1 MTKTEKEPTWEEL
14 DIKYPCK
21 SRQEFNI
28 PTFKSLAIPN
38 VPKTKTDMSPAN
50 YLCGNSLGL
59 MPKVTRDNI
68 NKELDAWAERG
79 VESHFRHPWNNGTP
93 WVDIDLPV
101 TPLLAPIVGAEL
113 DEVAIMNSLTV
124 NLNNLL
130 VAFYKPTKQRYKILF
145 ESGAFPS
152 DCYAFI
158 NQCKNHCIDPNDGLI
173 MMKPREGE
181 YTLRNEDILRTI
193 EENNESLALVC
204 FPGIQYYTGQLFDIE
219 NITKFV
225 VNNYP
230 EISIGWDLAHAVGNV
245 ELKLHDWQVD
255 FAVWCSYKYL
265 NSGPGG
271 IGGIFV
277 HNKHGKKSDSS
288 YLNRHAGWW
297 GNNRDERFMMK
308 ETFNPIPGA
317 LGFRQSN
324 PSVLDVV
331 ALKSSLEI
339 FKKYGGIK
347 VLRHRSIILTNYLKS
362 LLKGSPYY
370 FENVKNFYNDGQ
382 NGTNLGFTII
392 TLPEYDESAL
402 HGAQLSLLFLS
413 KHPEYGMESVFEIM
427 NQNGVIAD
435 ERKPDV
441 IRLAP
446 APLYNTFKDIYEAVH
461 ILNSAIEQLTTVP
474 S

>member
-1 MTKTEKEPTWEEL
+1 MDKKLTWEEL
-14 DIKYPCK
+14 DIQYPCE

-28 PTFKSLAIPN
+28 PTYKSLAILN
-38 VPKTKTDMSPAN
+38 IPKNKTETSPVN

-59 MPKVTRDNI
+59 MPKNTRDNI
-68 NKELDAWAERG
+68 NKELDAWSDRG

-101 TPLLAPIVGAEL
+101 IPLMAPIVGAVPEEIAVL
-113 DEVAIMNSLTV
+113 NSLTV

-130 VAFYKPTKQRYKILF
+130 VAFYRPTKQRYKILF

-158 NQCKNHCIDPNDGLI
+158 NQCKNHSIDPKEGLI

-181 YTLRNEDILRTI
+181 YTLRTDDILQII
-193 EENNESLALVC
+193 EENHESLALVC

-219 NITKFV
+219 TITKFI

-230 EISIGWDLAHAVGNV
+230 DISVGWDLAHAVGNV

-271 IGGIFV
+271 IGGIFL
-277 HNKHGKKSDSS
+277 HNKHGKKLCNS

-297 GNNRDERFMMK
+297 GNNKDERFLMK
-308 ETFNPIPGA
+308 ESFNPIPGA

-331 ALKSSLEI
+331 SLKSSLEI
-339 FKKYGGIK
+339 FKKYGGISA
-347 VLRHRSIILTNYLKS
+347 LRQRSMILTDYLKK
-362 LLKGSPYY
+362 LLKDSAYY
-370 FENVKNFYNDGQ
+370 FEDNESFYAKEQ
-382 NGTNLGFTII
+382 TATKIGFIII
-392 TLPEYDESAL
+392 TLSQNGKCL

-413 KHPEYGMESVFEIM
+413 KRPEHSMESVFEIM

-435 ERKPDV
+435 ERKPNV

-446 APLYNTFKDIYEAVH
+446 APLYNTFKDVYEAVH
-461 ILNSAIEQLTTVP
+461 VLNSAIEQLNTD
-474 S
+474 